1 MRAIDHR
8 GGSPG
13 GARGGSRGG
22 ARLWAATAIALLAWL
37 VAALIAGGGGGT
49 AVLYGL
55 LIALGVLGVLCARV
69 RRRSRP
75 PARFT
80 WEQVDVALKREER
93 RRRRRLRVLRL
104 PWLPGEAS
112 PTNEKTNA

>member
-37 VAALIAGGGGGT
+37 VAAPIAGGGGGT

-55 LIALGVLGVLCARV
+55 LIALGVLGVLGARV

-93 RRRRRLRVLRL
+93 RRRRLRVLRL